1 MQHQTFMKHN
11 MLVLLQQHEGPSTKT
26 SKFIVEIWEIFW
38 CNIEKQQMQHPKK
51 PYIDQPHPYIQRGGC
66 GPRPPWA
73 ALDV

>member
-1 MQHQTFMKHN
+1 MQHQTFMKPN

-51 PYIDQPHPYIQRGGC
+51 PYIEQP
-66 GPRPPWA
+66 
-73 ALDV
+73 